1 VILHQFRIKLHNFV
15 LVAVLAAKFIPLGSK
30 ITDINKQT
38 NSMLLDLLE
47 DTIFIQPVKK
57 SPAFKKNFK
66 FITVLIKTR

>member
-1 VILHQFRIKLHNFV
+1 
-15 LVAVLAAKFIPLGSK
+15 
-30 ITDINKQT
+30 
-38 NSMLLDLLE
+38 MLLDLLE